1 MKAQI
6 KKVAIMPNVNK
17 IESICYVEKIANFL
31 WQNDVE
37 VMIEKRFNEF
47 LNNQKFVFVDKEET
61 LVENSDIVIAIGGDG
76 TIIRASKIAAVCG
89 KAVLGMNLGRLGFIS
104 GLEKENIFNLKSLL
118 DGNFKVEARA
128 MLSAT
133 VRWENKEEAYL
144 CLNDAVI
151 SKAGLPKI
159 SDITVLTNS
168 DETFKFRADGII
180 LSTATGSTAYSFSAG
195 GPIVAP
201 NVKCVILTPIC
212 SHSLVARPI
221 VFSDT
226 TKLNVLTK
234 NFDKDMSLTVDGDKT
249 INLTGTDSIC
259 IETSNLE
266 ARLINLEEKSFYDK
280 IIEKLK

>member
-17 IESICYVEKIANFL
+17 IESICYVEKIATFL
-31 WQNDVE
+31 WQNNVE
-37 VMIEKRFNEF
+37 VMIEKQFNKF

-61 LVENSDIVIAIGGDG
+61 LVGNSDVVIAIGGDG

-89 KAVLGMNLGRLGFIS
+89 KAVLGVNLGRLGFIS
-104 GLEKENIFNLKSLL
+104 GLEKGNIFNLKSLL

-128 MLSAT
+128 MLSVT
-133 VRWENKEEAYL
+133 IRWKNKKETYL
-144 CLNDAVI
+144 SLNDVVI
-151 SKAGLPKI
+151 SKIGLPKI
-159 SDITVLTNS
+159 SDMTVLTNS

-226 TKLNVLTK
+226 IKFNILTK

-249 INLTGTDSIC
+249 INLAGTDNIC
-259 IETSNLE
+259 IGTSNLY

>member
-47 LNNQKFVFVDKEET
+47 LNNQKFVFVDKEKI
-61 LVENSDIVIAIGGDG
+61 LVENSDVVVAIGGDG
-76 TIIRASKIAAVCG
+76 TIIRASKVAAVCG
-89 KAVLGMNLGRLGFIS
+89 KAVLGVNLGRLGFIS

-133 VRWENKEEAYL
+133 ARWENKEETYL

-180 LSTATGSTAYSFSAG
+180 LSTTTGSTAYSFSAG

-226 TKLNVLTK
+226 TKLNILTK
-234 NFDKDMSLTVDGDKT
+234 NFDEDMSLTVDGDKT
-249 INLTGTDSIC
+249 INLAGTDSIC

>member
-17 IESICYVEKIANFL
+17 IESICYVEKIATFL

-76 TIIRASKIAAVCG
+76 TIIRASKIAAVCD
-89 KAVLGMNLGRLGFIS
+89 KAVLGVNLGRLGFIS

-133 VRWENKEEAYL
+133 VRWENKEETYL

-151 SKAGLPKI
+151 SKACLPKI

-180 LSTATGSTAYSFSAG
+180 LSTTTGSTAYSFSAG

-226 TKLNVLTK
+226 TKLNILTK
-234 NFDKDMSLTVDGDKT
+234 NFDEDMSLTVDGDKT
-249 INLTGTDSIC
+249 INLAGTDSIC
-259 IETSNLE
+259 IATSNLE

>member
-17 IESICYVEKIANFL
+17 IKSICYVEKIATFL
-31 WQNDVE
+31 WQNNVE
-37 VMIEKRFNEF
+37 VMIEKQFNKF

-61 LVENSDIVIAIGGDG
+61 LVGNSDVVIAIGGDG
-76 TIIRASKIAAVCG
+76 TIIRASKIAAACG
-89 KAVLGMNLGRLGFIS
+89 KAVLGVNLGRLGFIS
-104 GLEKENIFNLKSLL
+104 GLEKGNIFNLKSLL

-133 VRWENKEEAYL
+133 IRWKNKEETYL
-144 CLNDAVI
+144 SLNDVVI
-151 SKAGLPKI
+151 SKIGLPKI

-226 TKLNVLTK
+226 IKLNILTK

-249 INLTGTDSIC
+249 INLAGTDSIC
-259 IETSNLE
+259 IGTSNLY

>member
-17 IESICYVEKIANFL
+17 IESICYVEKIAAFL

-47 LNNQKFVFVDKEET
+47 LNNQKFVFFDKEKT

-76 TIIRASKIAAVCG
+76 TIIRASKVAAVCG
-89 KAVLGMNLGRLGFIS
+89 KAVLGVNLGRLGFIS
-104 GLEKENIFNLKSLL
+104 GLEKGNIFNLKSLL

-133 VRWENKEEAYL
+133 VRWENKEETYL
-144 CLNDAVI
+144 SLNDVVI
-151 SKAGLPKI
+151 SRAGLPKI

-212 SHSLVARPI
+212 SHSIVARPI

-226 TKLNVLTK
+226 TKLNILTK

-249 INLTGTDSIC
+249 INLAGTDSIC